1 MGLRVGTGSSWGW
14 YRADLGACRDIT
26 RCRNKSVKVYIYIF
40 IYLFTYIHIYIC
52 VCVCTHIGL
61 GLNPKQRGSHELT
74 GHSLYPPDLK
84 HLPSVK

>member
-1 MGLRVGTGSSWGW
+1 MELRVGTGSSWGW
-14 YRADLGACRDIT
+14 YRADLGVCRDIT
-26 RCRNKSVKVYIYIF
+26 RCINEHTHVYIYM
-40 IYLFTYIHIYIC
+40 Y
-52 VCVCTHIGL
+52 VCVFVYAYVCVHIGL